1 MNCSVVLF
9 LSIRPYWKH
18 RFDTN
23 KVLSFLFY
31 SINSYKNLFINAFIL
46 LKKVH
51 SYSWKKCTHTLEKS
65 AQVQLEGKRK
75 NVRTHKFYNLDV
87 IISVDYR
94 VRSNRGISFR
104 KWANNVLKQYLLKD
118 YVIEGDRVTVSKKSF
133 IELENNVRKIKNERY
148 F

>member
-23 KVLSFLFY
+23 KVLSSFY
-31 SINSYKNLFINAFIL
+31 GINSYKNLFINAFIL

-51 SYSWKKCTHTLEKS
+51 SYGWKKCTHTLEKS

-75 NVRTHKFYNLDV
+75 IVGTHKFYNLDV

-104 KWANNVLKQYLLKD
+104 KWANNVLKQYLLKTLLL
-118 YVIEGDRVTVSKKSF
+118 IVTEWLFQK
-133 IELENNVRKIKNERY
+133 NVPRIRKQR
-148 F
+148 